1 MDAFSRSVDAGDPIR
16 ANMSVQAYIPTRRI
30 TAMTARMRFMFCI
43 VKILSE
49 KYFGVQSMQKEID
62 MRIPVNKYTV
72 IMLKIIVDKTF

>member
-16 ANMSVQAYIPTRRI
+16 ANMSVQAYIPTR
-30 TAMTARMRFMFCI
+30 
-43 VKILSE
+43 KIISE